1 MTNPT
6 GLKPTEE
13 QLAVIEAIAGPDSV
27 MVDALAGCAKS
38 STLQMAAP
46 GVKGPALAL
55 AFNKKIATDLATRM
69 PSNFVCKTFNAI
81 GFAAALRA
89 SPGAPKATLEEK
101 KLGKLITQI
110 AKDRK
115 IDLDSETWDQIR
127 RLVNG
132 AMLAGIT
139 PGDRGKPLTPNT
151 HDEWEAIA
159 DVLWILPDAFE
170 FIYEMAQEVLAADIE
185 QFEKSG
191 IFSFDDQVYYSA
203 CIAGQFPK
211 YPKIFTDETQ
221 DLNGL
226 NHAMLEQMLTDST
239 QLSSV
244 GDPRQSIYGFR
255 GALNDGMNKLRR
267 LRPKWQDRGLLTT
280 FRCPKLIVQ
289 RQQHHA
295 PGYTAWH
302 TNTDGAIST
311 LRDGEAGFKIEE
323 GWNWATIRALLPR
336 QDCKIMVLCRNNAP
350 LLSLAFKLIRNQI
363 GVVMLGRD
371 IGKGLIQL
379 SRKILPDDKTDRF
392 QCSGIVA
399 DWLETETSLA
409 RANKHEERVAGITDR
424 GECLLAVIDSG
435 CRDAGELREMLQK
448 LFSRENGQVQL
459 STIHRAKGLETDC
472 VLHLDPWRIPSKFA
486 KAAAKEGDPRQLQQ
500 EYNLLYVCETRTKHT
515 LINCDLQDFAD

>member
-1 MTNPT
+1 MS
-6 GLKPTEE
+6 GIKELKPTDE
-13 QLAVIEAIAGPDSV
+13 QQAVITAIAGTESV

-38 STLQMAAP
+38 STLEMAAP

-55 AFNKKIATDLATRM
+55 AFNKKIATDLASKM
-69 PSNFVCKTFNAI
+69 PGNFVCKTFNAI

-89 SPGAPKATLEEK
+89 IPGSPKAVLEEK

-110 AKDRK
+110 GKDRK
-115 IDLDSETWDQIR
+115 IDLDSESWDQIR
-127 RLVNG
+127 RLVSG

-151 HDEWEAIA
+151 REAWEEIA
-159 DVLWILPDAFE
+159 DGLWILPDQFE
-170 FIYEMAQEVLAADIE
+170 FIYEMAQEVLSADIE
-185 QFEKSG
+185 QFEKNG

-211 YPKIFTDETQ
+211 YPTIFTDETQ

-226 NHAMLEQMLTDST
+226 NHAMLEQMLGPNTK
-239 QLSSV
+239 LASV
-244 GDPRQSIYGFR
+244 GDPRQSIYAFR
-255 GALNDGMNKLRR
+255 GALNDGMKKLRR
-267 LRPKWQDRGLLTT
+267 IRPSWQDRGLLTT
-280 FRCPKLIVQ
+280 FRCPKLIVA
-289 RQQHHA
+289 RQQAHA

-302 TNTDGAIST
+302 TNTDGAISN
-311 LRDGEAGFKIEE
+311 LRDGEIGFKIEE
-323 GWNWATIRALLPR
+323 GWNWRTIQKLMPR
-336 QDCKIMVLCRNNAP
+336 VDCSVMVLCRNNSP
-350 LLSLAFKLIRNQI
+350 LLSLAFKLIRSQI

-392 QCSGIVA
+392 KCSGIIA

-409 RANKHEERVAGITDR
+409 RVNKHEERIAGITDR

-435 CRDAGELREMLQK
+435 CRDAGELRTMLQK
-448 LFSRENGQVQL
+448 LFARENGQVQL
-459 STIHRAKGLETDC
+459 STIHRAKGLEADC

-486 KAAAKEGDPRQLQQ
+486 KEAEKLGDSRQIQQ
-500 EYNLLYVCETRTKHT
+500 EWNLRYVCETRTKHT
-515 LINCDLQDFAD
+515 LINADLQDFTD